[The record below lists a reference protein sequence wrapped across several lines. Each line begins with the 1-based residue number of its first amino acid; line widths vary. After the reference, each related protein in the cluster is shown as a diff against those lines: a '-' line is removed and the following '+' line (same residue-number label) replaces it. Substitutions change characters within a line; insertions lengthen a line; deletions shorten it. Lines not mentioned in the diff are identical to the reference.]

1 MITIILSCYH
11 CGSENLVRNGRTRN
25 GKQRYLCHECG
36 RTSRDNPSSPAY
48 PAERREEILRAYQ
61 ECSSL
66 RGLSRTFGV
75 SRNTVSSWLKK
86 AQPTTSSDP
95 NTDDPAG
102 TADPGTG

>member
-1 MITIILSCYH
+1 MITISLTCYH

-25 GKQRYLCHECG
+25 GKQRYLCHDCG

-61 ECSSL
+61 ERSSL

-86 AQPTTSSDP
+86 GQPTARSEP
-95 NTDDPAG
+95 NFGAAPGAPDF
-102 TADPGTG
+102 GTG

>member
-1 MITIILSCYH
+1 MITITLTCYH

-25 GKQRYLCHECG
+25 GKQRYLCHDCG
-36 RTSRDNPSSPAY
+36 RTSRANPSSPAY

-61 ECSSL
+61 ERSSL

-86 AQPTTSSDP
+86 AQPTASPEPNSGDP
-95 NTDDPAG
+95 TGAPDL
-102 TADPGTG
+102 GTG

>member
-1 MITIILSCYH
+1 MITVSLKCYH

-25 GKQRYLCHECG
+25 GKQRYLCHACG
-36 RTSRDNPSSPAY
+36 RSSRDNPSSPAY

-61 ECSSL
+61 ERSSL

-86 AQPTTSSDP
+86 VRPTASPEP
-95 NTDDPAG
+95 NSGHSRGAPDL
-102 TADPGTG
+102 GTG